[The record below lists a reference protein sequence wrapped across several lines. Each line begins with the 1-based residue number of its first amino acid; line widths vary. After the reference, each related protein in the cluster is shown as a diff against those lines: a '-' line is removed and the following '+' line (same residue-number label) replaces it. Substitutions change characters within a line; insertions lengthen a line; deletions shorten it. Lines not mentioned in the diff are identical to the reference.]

1 MMCDAVHLERIYFM
15 RWIRWLLG
23 LSLLVHL
30 AFAENLADIY
40 QLTVKNDQLFQNATA
55 TRQADSES
63 LPQAM
68 AVLFPNIS
76 AQASTVMNRSWSM
89 ANLNPNF
96 GTGGLVKNN
105 TNGYQLTLTMP
116 IIDFNQWYQVS
127 EAKSQVKQA
136 DAAYAEAA
144 QDLIMRTA
152 TAYFNVLS
160 AEDLLENNRAQKDL
174 LAKQL
179 KQANAR
185 FDIGV
190 DAKTSVYNVQAQ
202 YDAAVAQEIAS
213 ESALYAAY
221 QDLQI
226 MTKKP
231 VNRLSRLIDHLP
243 VWQPTPSNM
252 DAWQKAAEQHN
263 FSILALRYAA
273 DAARSAIGASNA
285 NHLPVLSTNN
295 QYTRTAD
302 SPNASEPNGLRETN
316 SSIGLSVTLPLFE
329 GGQVLSQTR
338 QAQDLYVAALT
349 KMEQQHR
356 QVLSQTVQTY
366 SNILSGIVKIQ
377 ADETAIQSA
386 NSALT
391 SNQAAYQAGTM
402 TIIDVLNAIN
412 NLYQAK
418 RNYSADEYSYL
429 LNTLTLKKLAGT
441 LTNLD
446 IVALNK
452 YLHNGY
458 TIAASELVQKKIN
471 TNIVVN

>member
-1 MMCDAVHLERIYFM
+1 M
-15 RWIRWLLG
+15 RWAKWLLG

-30 AFAENLADIY
+30 AFAENLQDIY
-40 QLTVKNDQLFQNATA
+40 QLAIKNDQLFQNATA
-55 TRQADSES
+55 TRQAAAEA

-76 AQASTVMNRSWSM
+76 ANASTVMNRTWSM
-89 ANLNPNF
+89 ANVNPNF

-105 TNGYQLTLTMP
+105 TNGYQLTLSMP
-116 IIDFNQWYQVS
+116 IINFNQWYQVS
-127 EAKSQVKQA
+127 EAKSQVKAADATYA
-136 DAAYAEAA
+136 DAA
-144 QDLIMRTA
+144 QNLIIRTA

-160 AEDLLENNRAQKDL
+160 AEDLLENNRAQKEL

-221 QDLQI
+221 QDLQVI
-226 MTKKP
+226 TKKP
-231 VNRLSRLIDHLP
+231 VNHLSRLIDHLP
-243 VWQPTPSNM
+243 LWQPTPNNM

-273 DAARSAIGASNA
+273 EAARSAISASNA

-302 SPNASEPNGLRETN
+302 SQNASEPNGLRETS

-338 QAQDLYVAALT
+338 QAQDLYVQALT

-356 QVLSQTVQTY
+356 QVSSQTLQTY
-366 SNILSGIVKIQ
+366 SNILSGIVKIKADQ
-377 ADETAIQSA
+377 AAIQSA

-402 TIIDVLNAIN
+402 TIIDVLSAIQ

-429 LNTLTLKKLAGT
+429 LNTLTLKQLAGN
-441 LTNLD
+441 LTNFD
-446 IVALNK
+446 ITSLNK
-452 YLHNGY
+452 YLKNGY
-458 TIAASELVQKKIN
+458 TIAASDLVAKKN
-471 TNIVVN
+471 DTQNVFN